1 MRLDIFRIVAY
12 NVCISFNRF
21 KPVAHMNSVST
32 TPPNHQ
38 QLYEI
43 AEQQAG
49 YFTAAQAQAVGF
61 SRPLLSYYTK
71 AGRFDRVRQGI
82 YRLVQFPGSPYED
95 LFVAWLRTGP
105 DSVISHESALAV
117 YELSDVLPGEA
128 HVIVPRTASRRRKGI
143 RLHTNRLNTDE
154 VTQRAG
160 LPITTVARTI
170 ADVIANG
177 LAQEQV
183 GQAIQEALQ
192 RGLTTRESLLAQA
205 MRRGGQIGR
214 VLGRLLQP
222 EESL

>member
-1 MRLDIFRIVAY
+1 MGLDIFWIIAY
-12 NVCISFNRF
+12 NVCILFNIF
-21 KPVAHMNSVST
+21 KPIAHMNPIST
-32 TPPNHQ
+32 IPPDHH

-49 YFTAAQAQAVGF
+49 YFTSAQAQAVGF

-71 AGRFDRVRQGI
+71 TGRFDRIRQGI

-117 YELSDVLPGEA
+117 YELSDVLPGEV

-143 RLHTNRLNTDE
+143 RQHTNRLRTDE
-154 VTQRAG
+154 VTWRAG

-170 ADVIANG
+170 ADVITSG

-183 GQAIQEALQ
+183 GQAIREALR
-192 RGLTTRESLLAQA
+192 RGLTTRERLLAQA
-205 MRRGGQIGR
+205 TRRGGRIGR
-214 VLGRLLQP
+214 VLQRLLRS

>member
-1 MRLDIFRIVAY
+1 M
-12 NVCISFNRF
+12 N
-21 KPVAHMNSVST
+21 PVAT
-32 TPPNHQ
+32 TPPDHQ
-38 QLYEI
+38 RLYEI

-61 SRPLLSYYTK
+61 SRSLLSYYTK
-71 AGRFDRVRQGI
+71 TGRFDRVRQGI

-117 YELSDVLPGEA
+117 YELSDVLPGEV
-128 HVIVPRTASRRRKGI
+128 HVIVPRTASRRRNGI
-143 RLHTNRLNTDE
+143 RQHTNRIGNDE

-170 ADVIANG
+170 ADVIAGG
-177 LAQEQV
+177 LAQDQV
-183 GQAIQEALQ
+183 RQAIQEALR

-205 MRRGGQIGR
+205 ARRGGQIRR
-214 VLGRLLQP
+214 VLERLLQH
-222 EESL
+222 

>member
-1 MRLDIFRIVAY
+1 
-12 NVCISFNRF
+12 
-21 KPVAHMNSVST
+21 MNETST
-32 TPPNHQ
+32 TRPDHDR
-38 QLYEI
+38 LYEI

-49 YFTAAQAQAVGF
+49 YFTAAQAQALGL

-71 AGRFDRVRQGI
+71 VGRFRRINRGV
-82 YRLVQFPGSPYED
+82 YRLKRFPGSPYED

-117 YELSDVLPGEA
+117 YELSDVLPGEV

-143 RLHTNRLNTDE
+143 RLHTNRLETDE

-170 ADVIANG
+170 ADVIASG
-177 LAQEQV
+177 LVQEQV
-183 GQAIQEALQ
+183 GQAIQEALR

-205 MRRGGQIGR
+205 ARRGGRVGR

-222 EESL
+222 EESP